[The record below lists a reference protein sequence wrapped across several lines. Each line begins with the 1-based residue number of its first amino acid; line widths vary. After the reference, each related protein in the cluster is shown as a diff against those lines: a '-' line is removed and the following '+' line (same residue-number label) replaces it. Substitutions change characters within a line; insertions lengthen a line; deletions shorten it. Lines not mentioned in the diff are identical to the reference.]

1 MCFFSWR
8 RLQSP
13 HHSTQIWHFH
23 LLIFLSLLW
32 RESFSGCLAR
42 FFFNWCT
49 SWSFHLLRFHC
60 TLLYF
65 AYFSTSVNLFF
76 FSPFLIKN
84 IYFFA
89 VFMFTSQPVP
99 LLFGLQPPTV
109 DERETLCRTVCYIAY
124 MFIIL
129 CVNRKKNTYITH
141 TWRKMCECVSS
152 SRIYSDPVYLF
163 ILFSQGL
170 T

>member
-1 MCFFSWR
+1 MKKVTVSSSFHTDLTFSPADLFVSSVAR
-8 RLQSP
+8 KLQWMFGS
-13 HHSTQIWHFH
+13 I
-23 LLIFLSLLW
+23 
-32 RESFSGCLAR
+32 
-42 FFFNWCT
+42 FFNWCT